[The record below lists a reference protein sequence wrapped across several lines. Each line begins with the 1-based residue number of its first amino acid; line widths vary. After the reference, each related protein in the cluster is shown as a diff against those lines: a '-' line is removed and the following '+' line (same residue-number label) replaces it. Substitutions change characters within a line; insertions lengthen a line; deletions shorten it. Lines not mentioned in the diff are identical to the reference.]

1 MDTWIDQSIN
11 ATILSGESSP
21 LYVIN
26 SINFNPAV
34 VYNGGARH
42 IMDAATAPTIGN
54 TTVFLAGRPH
64 TSYSSDG
71 YNTPW
76 NDNTSNEWSLVIYNN
91 SL

>member
-1 MDTWIDQSIN
+1 MLT
-11 ATILSGESSP
+11 GEGSP
-21 LYVIN
+21 LYTIN

-42 IMDAATAPTIGN
+42 LMNSATAPTIGN

-76 NDNTSNEWSLVIYNN
+76 NDITSNEWPLVMFNN
-91 SL
+91 QL